1 MAFYLLI
8 RTYRDT
14 ARQSQRRARLRTSRH
29 LIRLPAFAR
38 VMSAAGVLATVML
51 AAGMAF
57 LMVMAAGGIRV
68 KGQASGSQLLHCR
81 QGVAGYTGIELDSSL
96 SQSGAGA
103 GADAAADEL
112 FSAQT
117 VQEASQCAVTA
128 AQYRNHFRADHLSIF
143 HFRHEELPAVSEMSE
158 DLSIFIGYR
167 NFHCI

>member
-1 MAFYLLI
+1 
-8 RTYRDT
+8 
-14 ARQSQRRARLRTSRH
+14 
-29 LIRLPAFAR
+29 
-38 VMSAAGVLATVML
+38 MSAAGVIVFT
-51 AAGMAF
+51 AGMAF
-57 LMVMAAGGIRV
+57 LMVMIAGGIRV
-68 KGQASGSQLLHCR
+68 KGQVSGSQLLYCC

-103 GADAAADEL
+103 DAAADEL

-117 VQEASQCAVTA
+117 VQESSQCAVTA

-158 DLSIFIGYR
+158 DLSIFIRYR

>member
-1 MAFYLLI
+1 M
-8 RTYRDT
+8 
-14 ARQSQRRARLRTSRH
+14 
-29 LIRLPAFAR
+29 PAAG
-38 VMSAAGVLATVML
+38 AAGVLATVML

-57 LMVMAAGGIRV
+57 LMVMIAGGIRV
-68 KGQASGSQLLHCR
+68 KGQVSGSQLLYCR

-103 GADAAADEL
+103 GADTAADEL

-158 DLSIFIGYR
+158 DLSIFICYR

>member
-8 RTYRDT
+8 RTCRDT
-14 ARQSQRRARLRTSRH
+14 ACQSQCRARLRTSRH

-103 GADAAADEL
+103 GADAAADRAFQRPDRAGSQPVRCDRCPVPEPL
-112 FSAQT
+112 PSGSPVRFPLPPRGTAGSVPKCPKTCPFS
-117 VQEASQCAVTA
+117 
-128 AQYRNHFRADHLSIF
+128 
-143 HFRHEELPAVSEMSE
+143 
-158 DLSIFIGYR
+158 
-167 NFHCI
+167 

>member
-1 MAFYLLI
+1 
-8 RTYRDT
+8 
-14 ARQSQRRARLRTSRH
+14 
-29 LIRLPAFAR
+29 
-38 VMSAAGVLATVML
+38 MSAAGVLATVML

-68 KGQASGSQLLHCR
+68 KGQVSGSQLLYCR
-81 QGVAGYTGIELDSSL
+81 QGVAGYTGIELNSSL

-128 AQYRNHFRADHLSIF
+128 AQYRDHF
-143 HFRHEELPAVSEMSE
+143 
-158 DLSIFIGYR
+158 
-167 NFHCI
+167 

>member
-1 MAFYLLI
+1 M
-8 RTYRDT
+8 
-14 ARQSQRRARLRTSRH
+14 
-29 LIRLPAFAR
+29 P
-38 VMSAAGVLATVML
+38 AAGVLTAVML

-57 LMVMAAGGIRV
+57 LMVMIAGGVRI
-68 KGQASGSQLLHCR
+68 KGQVSGSQLLYCC

-128 AQYRNHFRADHLSIF
+128 AQYRTT
-143 HFRHEELPAVSEMSE
+143 SERITCPFST
-158 DLSIFIGYR
+158 SATR
-167 NFHCI
+167 NCRQCPKCPKTCPFS